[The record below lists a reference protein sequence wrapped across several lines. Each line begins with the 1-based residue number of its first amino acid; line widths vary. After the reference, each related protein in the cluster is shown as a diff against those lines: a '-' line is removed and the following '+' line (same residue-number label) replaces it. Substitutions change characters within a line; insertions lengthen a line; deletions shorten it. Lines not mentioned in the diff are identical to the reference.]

1 MPCDGLCRLSNPLA
15 NHQHVRRQ
23 NVGEISV
30 LFAHIII
37 FSCRGRHPEYFI
49 YLLGSCKSYIMRDGA
64 SWIIYVLINIA
75 Y

>member
-15 NHQHVRRQ
+15 NHQCVKMWP
-23 NVGEISV
+23 EISV

-37 FSCRGRHPEYFI
+37 FSCRRRHQEYFI
-49 YLLGSCKSYIMRDGA
+49 YLLVSCAYYIMRNGA
-64 SWIIYVLINIA
+64 SWIIYALINIA